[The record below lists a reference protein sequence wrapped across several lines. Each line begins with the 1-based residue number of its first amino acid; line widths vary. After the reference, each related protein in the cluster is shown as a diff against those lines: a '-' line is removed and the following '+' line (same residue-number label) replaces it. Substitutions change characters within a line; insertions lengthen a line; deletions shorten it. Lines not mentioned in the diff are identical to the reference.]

1 MTRQKQSEIQRG
13 FGAELRRRRM
23 AAGLSLRD
31 LAGLVHYTRGHLSKV
46 ETGHAWASPELGR
59 LCDAALNA
67 DGDLLALTRAADA
80 VDAARAPVPPEIPS
94 WPDLSSRGFVG
105 TGEARL
111 AADAFQDV
119 FTRMRTL
126 GQQVRPAF
134 LLQPLI
140 AHSQTLSGLA
150 VSASGADKAR
160 LLGLAARITEY
171 AGWMAQEAGDDRAAL
186 SLTKQAVELA
196 TAAGDEV
203 MDVYAQLRRSLISL
217 YRDDSGTTIDLA
229 RHVQADPRAPGRVR
243 GLAALR
249 EAQGHALAG
258 ARSDCYRAL
267 DRARDHL
274 DTAGTEPGPLPLG
287 TYAVPDLP
295 AMISGWCLY
304 DLGQPLQAAEIL
316 SCEISR
322 IPQPASRARAR
333 YSTRCALAYAMAG
346 EIEVACRVTR
356 ALLPEV
362 RDVGSATIHIEFRRL
377 ARALNRWPAH
387 PGIRELQP
395 AINSVLTG

>member
-1 MTRQKQSEIQRG
+1 MTRQTQSEMQRG

-67 DGDLLALTRAADA
+67 DGALLALTRVADA
-80 VDAARAPVPPEIPS
+80 GDAARALAPPVIPG
-94 WPDLSSRGFVG
+94 WPDLSLCGHVG
-105 TGEARL
+105 SGETQSAVE
-111 AADAFQDV
+111 AFQDV
-119 FTRMRTL
+119 FTRMRAL
-126 GQQVRPAF
+126 GQRVRPAF

-140 AHSQTLSGLA
+140 VHGQTLSGLA
-150 VSASGADKAR
+150 VSASGADRTR

-171 AGWMAQEAGDDRAAL
+171 AGWMAQEAGDDHAAL
-186 SLTKQAVELA
+186 WLTKQAVELA
-196 TAAGDEV
+196 TAAGDEA
-203 MDVYAQLRRSLISL
+203 MNVYAQLRRSLISL

-229 RHVQADPRAPGRVR
+229 RNVQADPRAPGRIR

-267 DRARDHL
+267 DRARGHL
-274 DTAGTEPGPLPLG
+274 DTASREPGDLPLG
-287 TYAVPDLP
+287 TTAVPDVA

-304 DLGQPLQAAEIL
+304 DLGQPLRAAEIL
-316 SCEISR
+316 SHEISR
-322 IPQPASRARAR
+322 IPPSASRARAR
-333 YSTRCALAYAMAG
+333 YGTRCALAYAMAG
-346 EIEVACRVTR
+346 EIDVACRVTR

-362 RDVGSATIHIEFRRL
+362 CDVGSATIHIEFRLL
-377 ARALNRWPAH
+377 AKVLNRWPAH
-387 PGIRELQP
+387 PAIRELQP
-395 AINSVLTG
+395 AVNSVLTG

>member
-1 MTRQKQSEIQRG
+1 MTRQKQSEMQRG

-67 DGDLLALTRAADA
+67 DGALLALTRVADGD
-80 VDAARAPVPPEIPS
+80 DAARAYASPATPP
-94 WPDLSSRGFVG
+94 WPDLSLRGFVG
-105 TGEARL
+105 TGEAQS

-119 FTRMRTL
+119 FTRMRAL
-126 GQQVRPAF
+126 GQRVRPAF

-140 AHSQTLSGLA
+140 VQGQTLSSLA
-150 VSASGADKAR
+150 ASASGADRAR

-171 AGWMAQEAGDDRAAL
+171 AGWMAQEAGDDHAAL
-186 SLTKQAVELA
+186 LLTKQAVELA
-196 TAAGDEV
+196 TAAGDEA
-203 MDVYAQLRRSLISL
+203 MNVYAQLRRSLISL
-217 YRDDSGTTIDLA
+217 YCDDSGTTINLA
-229 RHVQADPRAPGRVR
+229 RQVQADPRTPGRIR

-258 ARSDCYRAL
+258 ASPDCYRAL
-267 DRARDHL
+267 DRARDHF
-274 DTAGTEPGPLPLG
+274 DTAGTEPGAFPLG
-287 TYAVPDLP
+287 TSAVPDP
-295 AMISGWCLY
+295 AAMISGWCLC
-304 DLGQPLQAAEIL
+304 DLGQPLRAAEIL
-316 SCEISR
+316 SREIGR
-322 IPQPASRARAR
+322 ISPSASRARAR
-333 YSTRCALAYAMAG
+333 YGTRCALAYAMAG
-346 EIEVACRVTR
+346 EIDAACQVTR
-356 ALLPEV
+356 DLLPEV

-395 AINSVLTG
+395 TINSVLTG